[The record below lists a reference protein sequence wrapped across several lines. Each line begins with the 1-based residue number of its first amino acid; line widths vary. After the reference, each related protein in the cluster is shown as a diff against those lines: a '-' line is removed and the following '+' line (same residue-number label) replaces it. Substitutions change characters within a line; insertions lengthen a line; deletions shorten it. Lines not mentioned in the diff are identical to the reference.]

1 MLKDGKKKL
10 KQRKIKTTQTHKIIF
25 KTQNPWNPGFGFNQ
39 EEA

>member
-25 KTQNPWNPGFGFNQ
+25 KTQNP
-39 EEA
+39 